1 MSIYEKMS
9 ECTPAEKEY
18 KNWFEKVC
26 YEAFPPAESWA
37 RFKEMYEDA
46 AKKKGISAFLPELPP
61 SYIGGSLS
69 EEEWFNANEQVS
81 VFRHGRWTP
90 AFLHRLQFIKI
101 IYVMS
106 GSCRVFDRSGEL
118 ASMTAGNVCI
128 VLPDIEHAL
137 FCGGENDIIVNIL
150 MRRSTFETA
159 FFSLLAEQGTV
170 SAFFWEM
177 LYKADSSRM
186 LMVKGKKNGQIQNL
200 VLELYAEAN
209 FEERRSRLI
218 INSWICLLLGQLQRV
233 YAEDIIRLDERS
245 EKSGRILEILKYI
258 AENLR
263 YATLVS
269 TSKHFCMSEG
279 YMSRY
284 IARETG
290 LTFKQLLRKLR
301 LERAAR
307 LLENSGCTAEEAA
320 DAVGYTNISRFY
332 RNFKEFY
339 GQTPGQYKKVIK
351 SK

>member
-1 MSIYEKMS
+1 MDIYEKIC
-9 ECTPAEKEY
+9 EYTVAENQY
-18 KNWFEKVC
+18 QGW
-26 YEAFPPAESWA
+26 YAAMPYGGFPPTESWA
-37 RFKEMYEDA
+37 RFKEIYEDA
-46 AKKKGISAFLPELPP
+46 AKEKGVAANLPDSPP
-61 SYIGGSLS
+61 SYIGADLT
-69 EEEWFNANEQVS
+69 EEEWFNANEQAS

-90 AFLHRLQFIKI
+90 AFLHKLQFIKI

-106 GSCRVFDRSGEL
+106 GSCRILDRGGEI

-128 VLPDIEHAL
+128 VLPDIEHAQ
-137 FCGGENDIIVNIL
+137 FCCGKEDIIVNIL
-150 MRRSTFETA
+150 MRRSAFESA
-159 FFSLLAEQGTV
+159 FFSLLSEQGTV

-177 LYKADSSRM
+177 LYRADSSRM
-186 LMVKGKKNGQIQNL
+186 LLVNAKENEQILNL

-218 INSWICLLLGQLQRV
+218 INSLICLLIGKLQRLF
-233 YAEDIIRLDERS
+233 AEDITQLDARRK
-245 EKSGRILEILKYI
+245 KSGRILEILKYI

-263 YATLVS
+263 YVTLAS
-269 TSKHFCMSEG
+269 AAKRFGMSEG

-301 LERAAR
+301 LERAAK
-307 LLENSGCTAEEAA
+307 LLENSQCTAEGAA

-339 GQTPGQYKKVIK
+339 GKTPGQYKKVIK

>member
-1 MSIYEKMS
+1 MSIYEKM
-9 ECTPAEKEY
+9 CQFTWAEEQY
-18 KNWFEKVC
+18 KAWFGKVR
-26 YEAFPPAESWA
+26 YDGFPPVEGWD
-37 RFKEMYEDA
+37 RFKEMYEKA
-46 AKKKGISAFLPELPP
+46 AKEKGVTTVLPDAPP
-61 SYIGGSLS
+61 SYIGGSLT

-81 VFRHGRWTP
+81 VFRHIRWTP
-90 AFLHRLQFIKI
+90 AFLHKLQFIKI
-101 IYVMS
+101 IYVMN
-106 GSCRVFDRSGEL
+106 GSCRLFDHNGEI
-118 ASMTAGNVCI
+118 AAMTAGNVCI
-128 VLPDIEHAL
+128 VLPGIEHSL
-137 FCGGENDIIVNIL
+137 FCSGENDIIVNIL

-186 LMVKGKKNGQIQNL
+186 LLVKGRENRRIRDI

-209 FEERRSRLI
+209 FAEHRSRLI
-218 INSWICLLLGQLQRV
+218 INSWICLLIGQLQRLF
-233 YAEDIIRLDERS
+233 AEDIVQLDERP
-245 EKSGRILEILKYI
+245 EKSGRTLEILKYI

-263 YATLVS
+263 DITIVS
-269 TSKHFCMSEG
+269 TAKHFGMSEG
-279 YMSRY
+279 YTSRY

-301 LERAAR
+301 LERAAK
-307 LLENSGCTAEEAA
+307 LLESSGCTAEEAA

-332 RNFKEFY
+332 RNFKELY